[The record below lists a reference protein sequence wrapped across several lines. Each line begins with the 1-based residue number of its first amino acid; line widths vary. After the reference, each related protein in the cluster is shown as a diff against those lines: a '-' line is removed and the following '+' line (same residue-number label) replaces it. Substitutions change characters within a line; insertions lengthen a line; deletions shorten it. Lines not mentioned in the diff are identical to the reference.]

1 MSRGR
6 RRTWGTHVPQRPC
19 SHSPYRGP
27 LAVPRCICATIGPRS
42 SNARAPTALTRTLPT
57 LPVVLRTLPQLQ
69 CPCTHCLHLLTFP
82 LAPRSH
88 PPRSCSAPARTA
100 PTSLPTPPCC
110 GPYPPLPPAAAV
122 PPHAPLPLDYP
133 HPRALCPPIP
143 SPPAAAVPPHA
154 PLPLPRGARGG
165 VCPGGGHAGE
175 AAGQGAGRTAELH
188 TGPDAVSKAEGMGG
202 CVFGRRALQNNVK
215 GNVPCKDW

>member
-100 PTSLPTPPCC
+100 STTPGSPRRCLPWRRT
-110 GPYPPLPPAAAV
+110 
-122 PPHAPLPLDYP
+122 
-133 HPRALCPPIP
+133 RW
-143 SPPAAAVPPHA
+143 
-154 PLPLPRGARGG
+154 GG
-165 VCPGGGHAGE
+165 SWP
-175 AAGQGAGRTAELH
+175 
-188 TGPDAVSKAEGMGG
+188 
-202 CVFGRRALQNNVK
+202 GRRPYRGTTYWTRRSEQGRGDGRMCVWETCIAKQCEGERSLQGLVTPVLFQLSIARP
-215 GNVPCKDW
+215 GMCGLR